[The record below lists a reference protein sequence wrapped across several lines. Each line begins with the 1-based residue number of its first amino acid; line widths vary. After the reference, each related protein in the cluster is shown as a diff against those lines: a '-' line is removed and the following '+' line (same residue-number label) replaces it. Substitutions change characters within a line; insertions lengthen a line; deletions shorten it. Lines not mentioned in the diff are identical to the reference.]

1 MIKVSTKN
9 ETSAPSA
16 EVSYHDRRTL
26 DRLIFFSDG
35 VFAIAITLL
44 VLNVALPVLQAG
56 SVSIDLPAAL
66 LATVPRLFAY
76 ALSFLVIGA
85 YWMAHLRTF
94 HYIERFDRRLAGLN
108 LIFLLFV
115 ALVPFPTGVLSA
127 YGDQLVAVVLYAATQ
142 AIIGLFLSVLW
153 RYASH
158 NHRLVAK
165 KLTAQLIRDNTLR
178 NASPALIFLA
188 SIGVAFLSIPA
199 AEAMW
204 VLTFAVNA
212 VLVPRMLKFKTV

>member
-1 MIKVSTKN
+1 VVKISTKK
-9 ETSAPSA
+9 ETSVPSA
-16 EVSYHDRRTL
+16 EVSYHERRAL

-44 VLNVALPVLQAG
+44 VLNVVLPVTQSG
-56 SVSIDLPAAL
+56 SLSTDLSAAL

-85 YWMAHLRTF
+85 YWMAHQRTF
-94 HYIERFDRRLAGLN
+94 HYIERFDRRLAGIN
-108 LIFLLFV
+108 LFFLLFV

-127 YGDQLVAVVLYAATQ
+127 YGDQLVAAVLYAATQ
-142 AIIGLFLSVLW
+142 AIIGILLSVLW
-153 RYASH
+153 LYASH

-165 KLTAQLIRDNTLR
+165 KLTAKLIRDNTFR
-178 NASPALIFLA
+178 NAFPPLIFLA
-188 SIGVAFLSIPA
+188 SIGIAFVSILA

-212 VLVPRMLKFKTV
+212 VLVPRIIETV